1 MLAKVQIIWQECKP
15 KTLFL
20 AIYKIAPPHIFL
32 VRVVQMCRYH
42 KKFPQPNLLSKVV
55 RLGLDMKIAR
65 MGSTLAYIPFWL
77 LIERPSMTSFHKR
90 LHVDGATKC
99 ILRRLHNCFVH

>member
-1 MLAKVQIIWQECKP
+1 
-15 KTLFL
+15 
-20 AIYKIAPPHIFL
+20 
-32 VRVVQMCRYH
+32 MCNYH

-65 MGSTLAYIPFWL
+65 MGSTLAYIPFGD
-77 LIERPSMTSFHKR
+77 LIEAAQMRLFHKK

-99 ILRRLHNCFVH
+99 ILRRLPPSLVH